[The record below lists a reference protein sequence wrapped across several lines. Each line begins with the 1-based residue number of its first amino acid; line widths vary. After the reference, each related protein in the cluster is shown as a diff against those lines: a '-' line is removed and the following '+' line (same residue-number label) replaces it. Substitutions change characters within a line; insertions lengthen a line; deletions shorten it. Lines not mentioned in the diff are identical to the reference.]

1 MNAWDTAGGAL
12 LVREA
17 GGIITDLKGDAYT
30 IATRPII
37 ASNAA
42 AHRELQ
48 QCLAEASVVGLDEA
62 D

>member
-1 MNAWDTAGGAL
+1 M
-12 LVREA
+12 REA

-48 QCLAEASVVGLDEA
+48 QCLAEANVVGLDEA